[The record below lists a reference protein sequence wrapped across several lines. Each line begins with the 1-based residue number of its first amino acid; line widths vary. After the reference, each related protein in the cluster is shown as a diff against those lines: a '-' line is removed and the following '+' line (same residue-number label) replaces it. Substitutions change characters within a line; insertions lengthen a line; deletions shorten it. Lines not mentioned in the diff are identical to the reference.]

1 MLSLAVALIWTF
13 MVGFDLF
20 LFWEMVV
27 RAPREVLEW
36 EMVKAWKR
44 HFQENVASSWV
55 FYDGLGG

>member
-1 MLSLAVALIWTF
+1 